1 MPDPQSPDDW
11 LRLAR
16 QHELTARAMASS
28 REAAS
33 QGFWHAG
40 IAVEAA
46 LKAYIMAHER
56 LNGWPSIDL
65 RPELYTHDV
74 RALMRVAGISVPRQ
88 GPVRASWQ
96 VALQWQRN
104 QGYDPAVM
112 PRKVAQGMVEAVFGV
127 NGVVTWFRENM
138 P

>member
-1 MPDPQSPDDW
+1 MADPQSPDEW

-40 IAVEAA
+40 IAVEAT
-46 LKAYIMAHER
+46 LKAYIMARER
-56 LNGWPSIDL
+56 LNGWPSKEL
-65 RPELYTHDV
+65 REDLYTHDL
-74 RALMRVAGISVPRQ
+74 RNLMRTAALSVPQR
-88 GPVRASWQ
+88 GPTRASWH

-112 PRKVAQGMVEAVFGV
+112 PRKVAQGMVDAVFGV
-127 NGVVTWFRENM
+127 DGVVTWLRENM